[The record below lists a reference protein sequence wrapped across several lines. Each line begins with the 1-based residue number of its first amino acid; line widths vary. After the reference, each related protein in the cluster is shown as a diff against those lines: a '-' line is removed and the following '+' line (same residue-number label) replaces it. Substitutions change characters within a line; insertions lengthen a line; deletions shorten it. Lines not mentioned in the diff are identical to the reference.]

1 MAKLSVIHRNLK
13 RIKKSTSALTNRLA
27 LKKLAKDPESEEQET
42 AVLKLQKRPRDE
54 SRSRV
59 RNRCRQC
66 GRSCGTY
73 RKFGL
78 CRIHLREAAMRG
90 DVPGLKKAS
99 W

>member
-1 MAKLSVIHRNLK
+1 MKSVRDALRNL
-13 RIKKSTSALTNRLA
+13 IKK
-27 LKKLAKDPESEEQET
+27 DSEKRDE
-42 AVLKLQKRPRDE
+42 AVEKLQKRSRNE
-54 SRSRV
+54 SPIRL

-66 GRSCGTY
+66 GRGKGTL

-90 DVPGLKKAS
+90 DVPGLRKAS